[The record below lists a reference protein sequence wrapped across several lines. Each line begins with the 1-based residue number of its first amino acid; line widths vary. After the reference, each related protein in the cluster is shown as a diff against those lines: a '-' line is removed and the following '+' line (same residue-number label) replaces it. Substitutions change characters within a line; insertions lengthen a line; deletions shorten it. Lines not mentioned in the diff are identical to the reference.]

1 MNSIGVVF
9 PSIRPPLLPC
19 VICDSNVFH
28 DWEIDWANVCLPSG
42 PKRCTKCVY
51 MSLLFLSFSLF
62 CQSLF
67 FLCECFRVFV
77 CALEK
82 EIVCVSSCVCV
93 AKSVWEMRDG
103 EETMEF
109 SLNVCCFKLNTVKRN
124 LTFSFSSHISHHVN
138 FLSMAVPQLFAL
150 FHLHLLI

>member
-1 MNSIGVVF
+1 MSSFWAKEMYKMCLYVSLIFVF
-9 PSIRPPLLPC
+9 LFILSVSFLL
-19 VICDSNVFH
+19 VWVF
-28 DWEIDWANVCLPSG
+28 S
-42 PKRCTKCVY
+42 
-51 MSLLFLSFSLF
+51 
-62 CQSLF
+62 
-67 FLCECFRVFV
+67 CFRVFV

-82 EIVCVSSCVCV
+82 EIVCVSSCVCACACVCV
-93 AKSVWEMRDG
+93 AKCVWEMRDG

-124 LTFSFSSHISHHVN
+124 LTFSFSCHISHHVN